1 MRQIIATFRS
11 SVSLTLCLL
20 TFAAGAEFLRAA
32 DSEQCFVCGAPITGA
47 FYKVEDKVTLEKR
60 SVCKDCETSFP
71 ACFVCGLPA
80 GTSTPGRQHLSD
92 GRIICARDA
101 STAILQVDDAVR
113 ACRETWERVDRLFS
127 RFITFP
133 QKNVRIRI
141 VDRVHLLELF
151 KSAGNDYESPNV
163 WGFTQTTNIGP
174 RFEHQ
179 ISVLGG
185 MPISFFQATCAHEYT
200 HTWINENLNEN
211 RRKTLS
217 KDAEEA
223 FCELVA
229 YLLAGSLNDA
239 EEQARMLKNAYT
251 RGQID
256 LFIATEQQFGFND
269 IVEWIKSGVDDRLD
283 KDDPARVR
291 KVVTQQRITVASSA
305 PLFYQSS
312 PSPAAQNLT
321 LKAVFWDQAHPTALI
336 NDRTFAPNETGKVRL
351 GSTNVLVHCLA
362 IRKEAVRIQIAGST
376 QEQELVLK
384 AP

>member
-1 MRQIIATFRS
+1 MRQTIATFRS
-11 SVSLTLCLL
+11 SLLLVLSLLL
-20 TFAAGAEFLRAA
+20 ARAEFLRAA

-47 FYKVEDKVTLEKR
+47 FYKIEDKVTLEKR
-60 SVCKDCETSFP
+60 NVCKDCETSLP
-71 ACFVCGLPA
+71 TCFVCGLPA
-80 GTSTPGRQHLSD
+80 GTATPGRQPLSD

-101 STAILQVDDAVR
+101 STAILQADDGVR
-113 ACRETWERVDRLFS
+113 ACRETWESVDRMFS
-127 RFITFP
+127 RFINFP

-151 KSAGNDYESPNV
+151 KSVGNDYESPNV
-163 WGFTQTTNIGP
+163 WGFTQTTNVGP
-174 RFEHQ
+174 SFEHQ

-185 MPISFFQATCAHEYT
+185 MPISFFRATCAHEYT
-200 HTWINENLNEN
+200 HTWINENLNES

-229 YLLAGSLNDA
+229 YLLADSLYDA
-239 EEQARMLKNAYT
+239 EEKARILRNTYT

-256 LFIATEQQFGFND
+256 LFITTEQQFGFND

-291 KVVTQQRITVASSA
+291 KVVTQQRVAYIPSA
-305 PLFYQSS
+305 PLFYQS
-312 PSPAAQNLT
+312 PQLPAAQNLT
-321 LKAVFWDQAHPTALI
+321 LKAVFWDQTHPTALI
-336 NDRTFAPNETGKVRL
+336 NDHTFGLNETGKVRL
-351 GSTNVLVHCLA
+351 GSTNVVVRCLA
-362 IRKEAVRIQIAGST
+362 IRKEAVRIQIAGSG

-384 AP
+384 SR